1 MINTSRYL
9 YINKIIQDE
18 KISLFNWFNLPIL

>member
-18 KISLFNWFNLPIL
+18 KNDFVNGVCLPIL

>member
-18 KISLFNWFNLPIL
+18 KIDFVNGVYLPIL